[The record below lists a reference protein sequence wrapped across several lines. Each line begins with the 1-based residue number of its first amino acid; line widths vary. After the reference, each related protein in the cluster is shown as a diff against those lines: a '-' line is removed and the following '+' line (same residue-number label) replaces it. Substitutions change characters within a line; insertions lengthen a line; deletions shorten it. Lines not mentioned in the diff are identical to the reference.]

1 MGDEFQKQDGETTD
15 LTKQLAAQALE
26 IKRIQRQLEIE
37 DALDKIRV
45 RATSM
50 RKSSELAET
59 SAVLFEQLKVIGIHA
74 IRTSVGIFDDANQA
88 MEMWTSSYAESGE
101 VLRTLDYVNMH
112 VHPVFE
118 NIIPARDQNKPFA
131 FTMLSGDEVKF
142 YYDHMSIFSFIP
154 KRKEEFNKTE
164 YFYSFFFNEGA
175 LNVVTNK
182 PLSENECTI
191 LTRFARVFGL
201 IYTRFLDLQ
210 KAEEQARE
218 AQIETALER
227 VRTRTMAMQ
236 KSNEIGET
244 TRLLFEQFRELG
256 GTPERVSIAII
267 NEAAKCMD
275 VWAANYGEIQ
285 PDIIYSLPLSEPHV
299 VKKLYEAWKKQKKS
313 VIVEL
318 DGNEL
323 NEYYEFVTK
332 YGVPGSRADFGDR
345 RIHNAAIFTK
355 GILSFITPD
364 PTTESSIILLERFA
378 SVFDLTY
385 TRFLDLK
392 LAEAQAKQA
401 ELDLVRLQE
410 EKRNTE
416 KALAELKSTQAQLI
430 QAEKMASL
438 GELTAGIAHEIKN
451 PLNFVN
457 NFAEVNKELIEE
469 LKLELANGN
478 AKEVEQ
484 IIADINDNE
493 DKIMHHGKRADAIV
507 KSMLQHSRTGSG
519 KKERTDINELCDEYL
534 RLSYHGLRAKDKS
547 FNAKFET
554 DLDPAVPK
562 IDVIPQ
568 DLGRVILNL
577 INNAFYAASTK
588 ADKMIREFIPTVT
601 VTTRKVAD
609 KIFISVKDNGDGIRE
624 KDIYKIFHPFFTT
637 KPTGEGTGL
646 GLSLSYDIVKAH
658 GGDIKVESSP
668 GRWCRFIIELPI
680 VQDPTN

>member
-1 MGDEFQKQDGETTD
+1 MGDELHKKSGETTD
-15 LTKQLAAQALE
+15 LNKKLAAQALE

-59 SAVLFEQLKVIGIHA
+59 SAVLFEQLKVIGIHTL
-74 IRTSVGIFDDANQA
+74 RTSVGIFDDANHA
-88 MEMWTSSYAESGE
+88 MELWTSSYSESGE

-118 NIIPARDQNKPFA
+118 NIIPARDLQKA
-131 FTMLSGDEVKF
+131 YAYTMLSGEEVKR

-154 KRKEEFNKTE
+154 KRKEEFNKNE

-175 LNVVTNK
+175 LNVVTNM
-182 PLSENECTI
+182 PLSEDACTI
-191 LTRFARVFGL
+191 LTRFAHVFGL

-236 KSNEIGET
+236 KSSEITET
-244 TRLLFEQFRELG
+244 TRILFEQFRELG
-256 GTPERVSIAII
+256 ESPDRVSIGII
-267 NEAAKCMD
+267 NEAEQVMN

-299 VKKLYEAWKKQKKS
+299 VSKLYHAWKEQRRS
-313 VIVEL
+313 VIIELAGEEL
-318 DGNEL
+318 D
-323 NEYYEFVTK
+323 EYFEVVSK
-332 YGVPGSRADFGDR
+332 HGVPGTREDFGER
-345 RIHNAAIFTK
+345 RIHNAGIFTK
-355 GILSFITPD
+355 GILSFITAEPR
-364 PTTESSIILLERFA
+364 PESSILLLEKFA
-378 SVFDLTY
+378 AVFDLTY

-392 LAEAQAKQA
+392 LAEAQARQA
-401 ELDLVRLQE
+401 DLDLIRLQE
-410 EKRNTE
+410 EKKNTE
-416 KALAELKSTQAQLI
+416 KALAELKSAQAQLI

-469 LKLELANGN
+469 LKLELENGN
-478 AKEVEQ
+478 TKEIQ
-484 IIADINDNE
+484 DIISDISDNE
-493 DKIMHHGKRADAIV
+493 DKIIHHGKRADAIV

-519 KKERTDINELCDEYL
+519 KKELTDINELCDEYL

-554 DLDPAVPK
+554 DLDPSLPQIEV
-562 IDVIPQ
+562 VPQ
-568 DLGRVILNL
+568 DLGRVLLNL
-577 INNAFYAASTK
+577 VNNAFYAAASK
-588 ADKMIREFIPTVT
+588 ASRMISEFMPTVT
-601 VTTRKVAD
+601 VTTRKTKD
-609 KIFISVKDNGDGIRE
+609 KILIGVKDNGEGIHE
-624 KDIYKIFHPFFTT
+624 KDIYKIFNPFFTT

-658 GGDIKVESSP
+658 GGDITVESSP
-668 GRWCRFIIELPI
+668 GRWCRFIVELPLS
-680 VQDPTN
+680 QE